1 MKSQNTLG
9 RISLTTGNEPCEIN
23 YEHVENVI
31 TNSKNNVKIQQGNE
45 RLEIIH
51 AIPQYYE
58 IDGQEGIMNPVNMSG
73 FNLSAFVH
81 IVMVD
86 INAIKNITKS
96 IEISGY
102 KIEEIILEP
111 IASSYAVLNEVEK
124 SLGSVLI
131 DIGGGTTDIAVFYKD
146 SIRFSAVIPLGGTN
160 ITQDLAIGLQTSP
173 QNAEELKLQRGNALA
188 IEIPEDKMIEI
199 EGIAGRESKQAKLRH
214 ITEIIEAR
222 MREIFDEAYKLL
234 NEQNELN
241 LISAGLTLTG
251 GASLLKNSGMLAESI
266 FNMSTKVGYPFL
278 SDILG
283 STDEL
288 DSPMFATSVGI
299 LYYAFEVISEKQDMI
314 DQVKTADPVKNF
326 FKKIIASLKDY
337 L

>member
-1 MKSQNTLG
+1 MKKEQIITAIDIGTTKICVIIAVINEENQLEIKGLGKAKSQGLVNGIVVDIAKSSKAVSEAIEKAEKMAETKARNLFVGIAGEHMKSQNTLG

-251 GASLLKNSGMLAESI
+251 GA
-266 FNMSTKVGYPFL
+266 
-278 SDILG
+278 
-283 STDEL
+283 
-288 DSPMFATSVGI
+288 
-299 LYYAFEVISEKQDMI
+299 
-314 DQVKTADPVKNF
+314 
-326 FKKIIASLKDY
+326 
-337 L
+337 